1 MIDYKLPPPKIIDN
15 LEKREMKTIEVYKY
29 YMNNIKNNK
38 GIFFKIEY
46 DKNLQKYF
54 LKDMGYGFGT
64 FILINNILIKENNI
78 INIGDSYIVF
88 SFKMENDISTENES
102 NDESIYLK
110 IYNGKRT
117 YEPIIIKSKFD
128 KKLYTIGRSENSD
141 LMIEDNMLSREHCF
155 IYYDKNNWYIKD
167 GNKNG
172 GSSTNGTWLFAYEPI
187 EILNEMV
194 FKSNSYNFGCK
205 LTNEKK

>member
-1 MIDYKLPPPKIIDN
+1 
-15 LEKREMKTIEVYKY
+15 MKTIGVYKY
-29 YMNNIKNNK
+29 YLNNIKNNK

-46 DKNLQKYF
+46 DKSLQKYF
-54 LKDMGYGFGT
+54 LKDMGHGFGT

-102 NDESIYLK
+102 NDESLYLK
-110 IYNGKRT
+110 IYNGKRK
-117 YEPIIIKSKFD
+117 YEPIIIKNKYD
-128 KKLYTIGRSENSD
+128 TKLYTIGRSENND
-141 LMIEDNMLSREHCF
+141 VMIEDNMLSREHCF
-155 IYYDKNNWYIKD
+155 IYYDKKNCYIKD

-172 GSSTNGTWLFAYEPI
+172 SPSTNGTWLFAYEPI

-194 FKSNSYNFGCK
+194 FKSNSYNFVCK
-205 LTNEKK
+205 LTNEKN

>member
-1 MIDYKLPPPKIIDN
+1 
-15 LEKREMKTIEVYKY
+15 MKTIGVYKY
-29 YMNNIKNNK
+29 YLNNIKNNK

-46 DKNLQKYF
+46 DKSLQKYF
-54 LKDMGYGFGT
+54 LKDMGHGFGT

-102 NDESIYLK
+102 NDESLYLK
-110 IYNGKRT
+110 IYNGKRK
-117 YEPIIIKSKFD
+117 YEPIIIKNKYD
-128 KKLYTIGRSENSD
+128 TKLYTIGRSENND
-141 LMIEDNMLSREHCF
+141 VMIEDNMLSREHCF
-155 IYYDKNNWYIKD
+155 IYYDKKNWYIKD

-172 GSSTNGTWLFAYEPI
+172 SPSTNGTWLFAYEPI

-194 FKSNSYNFGCK
+194 FKSNSYNFVCK
-205 LTNEKK
+205 LTNEKN

>member
-1 MIDYKLPPPKIIDN
+1 
-15 LEKREMKTIEVYKY
+15 MKTIGVYKY
-29 YMNNIKNNK
+29 YLNNIKNNK

-46 DKNLQKYF
+46 DKSLQKYF
-54 LKDMGYGFGT
+54 LKDMGHGFGT

-102 NDESIYLK
+102 NDESLYLK
-110 IYNGKRT
+110 IYNGKRK
-117 YEPIIIKSKFD
+117 YEPIIIKNKCD
-128 KKLYTIGRSENSD
+128 TKLYTIGRSENND
-141 LMIEDNMLSREHCF
+141 VMIEDNMLSREHCF
-155 IYYDKNNWYIKD
+155 IYYDKKNWYIKD

-172 GSSTNGTWLFAYEPI
+172 SPSTNGTWLFAYEPI

-194 FKSNSYNFGCK
+194 FKSNSYNFVCK
-205 LTNEKK
+205 LTNEKN